1 MAMYLVQLRALFQFH
16 VFTPKKQPTLF
27 GQILVITFIIVN
39 NSLVKKKM
47 RYDIIMSLESRYFYI
62 YYYTKRLVSK

>member
-16 VFTPKKQPTLF
+16 VFTSKKQPTLF
-27 GQILVITFIIVN
+27 GQILITFIIVN

-62 YYYTKRLVSK
+62 YYYTKRFVSK